1 MTKIGEIIKDY
12 LNSWT
17 ECGYCGDMCTVEHMS
32 SDCLDNPVC
41 KDCVEEEYMADKYD
55 FLEDDYMTI

>member
-17 ECGYCGDMCTVEHMS
+17 ECGYCGDMRTVENMS
-32 SDCLDNPVC
+32 SDCSDNPVC
-41 KDCVEEEYMADKYD
+41 KDCVEEEYMA
-55 FLEDDYMTI
+55 M